1 MLFLRS
7 NNTHSFVH
15 DKSSSTA
22 QLIKGKLSDLQKLFK
37 YLGGTVTS
45 TFKVGTR
52 GRAGRPASPSFPG
65 YGGLFPVIFVLY
77 LNDLPSEELLLILV
91 ELCTSSL

>member
-45 TFKVGTR
+45 TFKVGTG
-52 GRAGRPASPSFPG
+52 GRAGRSASPSFPG
-65 YGGLFPVIFVLY
+65 CGGLFPVIFVLY
-77 LNDLPSEELLLILV
+77 LNDVPSEELLLILV